1 MTLHARL
8 IALVRSNELG
18 KDGVFTRQEFMHAF
32 PDLSPRT
39 TGCFLSNSEM
49 QTGRVHSPTYLHFT
63 ERVARGVYRLHP
75 NAL

>member
-1 MTLHARL
+1 MTLRARL
-8 IALVRSNELG
+8 IALVRSNGLG
-18 KDGVFTRQEFMHAF
+18 ENGVFTRQEFMHAF
-32 PDLSPRT
+32 RDMNPKT